1 MIIEKTSKYF
11 IFHLSRS
18 LELAFPQNSRHF
30 SQRSLTLALE
40 LMGADLIQILMALNS
55 IVETLDVIED
65 FRLGLSL
72 GLVNPP
78 FDALAREVQNKT

>member
-1 MIIEKTSKYF
+1 
-11 IFHLSRS
+11 
-18 LELAFPQNSRHF
+18 
-30 SQRSLTLALE
+30 
-40 LMGADLIQILMALNS
+40 MGADLIQILMALNS